1 MPAVPFSAIY
11 PDGPNTQAVSGAVP
25 PAGSGDANAL
35 FPGMPAGAT
44 PIVRDITI
52 AAAGTTPIWT
62 PAAGRKFILASAMLS
77 TDTPMR
83 IALIDQNDQQG
94 ARPVDGFFGANGGA
108 TPNLVPVPYPS
119 QNAGNVLQVVT
130 GALGNV
136 KVSVR
141 GWEQ

>member
-11 PDGPNTQAVSGAVP
+11 PDGPNTQAAGGPVPTGAGGADNP
-25 PAGSGDANAL
+25 L

-44 PIVRDITI
+44 PIDRDITI
-52 AAAGTTPIWT
+52 VAAGTYVLWQ
-62 PAAGRKFILASAMLS
+62 PAAGRKFVLTRAMVS

-94 ARPVDGFFGANGGA
+94 ARPVDGYFGANGGA
-108 TPNLVPVPYPS
+108 TPNLVPVPYVS
-119 QNAGNVLQVVT
+119 QNAGNALQVVT
-130 GALGNV
+130 SALGNV
-136 KVSVR
+136 KVAIS